1 MVGGGQRRA
10 VMEKPLV
17 EYSDEEFSLYME
29 KNFRALKNLSA
40 SEFFGLVSEK
50 WCEVEEILVRQ
61 KKVSKDDL
69 HLLFV
74 PLNEARKRFQREME
88 ERAERLKLEK
98 EERAE
103 RLKLEKDERDE
114 RSKIE
119 KEERAERL
127 KQEVGERRRRE
138 HVESLMESDNLTI
151 AMILSAM
158 VPEDRAVYDKTVRDV
173 LGEERLRA
181 IQAFRSQLW
190 EEKGGFESGWEAGE
204 YNLKRI
210 ILPLVV
216 VS

>member
-1 MVGGGQRRA
+1 
-10 VMEKPLV
+10 MEKPLV

-88 ERAERLKLEK
+88 ERT
-98 EERAE
+98 
-103 RLKLEKDERDE
+103 
-114 RSKIE
+114 
-119 KEERAERL
+119 ERL

-190 EEKGGFESGWEAGE
+190 EEKGGFDSGWEAGE